1 MERCSDRRPV
11 RPAEAA
17 IVVNQDLL
25 DLALGANRVLTYA
38 GYVLLAGTLT
48 FWSVVWPDGRRNRRL
63 VVLAVAGTAAMII
76 GTVAGPAI
84 QLVFGDKLLGDI
96 ATPLG
101 GAAQLVRLAA
111 LVAAV
116 FFLPDIINGS
126 VVGWR
131 RAFALTLVVVI
142 AGTMV
147 AQSNAIGG
155 HWEIAKIAATG
166 LHVLAT
172 CAWLGGLVALA
183 AVLLP
188 GDKIQELDQLIPRFS
203 RVAQLSVVTLVVTGI
218 VHALAVAGG
227 LSELASSRYGLVLLI
242 KVSIFGLMLLMGNH
256 GRKYAI
262 RAAFR
267 QLHQPPDAPARSGGI
282 SALAVAMG
290 AELSIAFVILSTT
303 ALLVMVAPHP

>member
-1 MERCSDRRPV
+1 M
-11 RPAEAA
+11 
-17 IVVNQDLL
+17 IQDLV

-63 VVLAVAGTAAMII
+63 VMLTLAGTAAMII
-76 GTVAGPAI
+76 GTLAGPAI
-84 QLVFGDKLLGDI
+84 QLIFGGRMLGDVV
-96 ATPLG
+96 TPLG

-111 LVAAV
+111 LFATM
-116 FFLPDIINGS
+116 FFLPDIISGA

-131 RAFALTLVVVI
+131 RVVALTLVLAI
-142 AGTMV
+142 AASMV

-183 AVLLP
+183 AVLIP
-188 GDKIQELDQLIPRFS
+188 GEQVQELDQLIPRFS
-203 RVAQLSVVTLVVTGI
+203 RVALLSVVTLLVTGT

-227 LSELASSRYGLVLLI
+227 VTQLATSRYGFVLLI
-242 KVSIFGLMLLMGNH
+242 KVSIFGLMLLMGNE
-256 GRKYAI
+256 GRKYAA

-267 QLHQPPDAPARSGGI
+267 QQHQPADGTVRTSSI
-282 SALAVAMG
+282 SALAVVMG
-290 AELSIAFVILSTT
+290 AELCIAFVILSTT
-303 ALLVMVAPHP
+303 SLLVMVAPHP

>member
-1 MERCSDRRPV
+1 M
-11 RPAEAA
+11 
-17 IVVNQDLL
+17 IHDLV

-63 VVLAVAGTAAMII
+63 VVLALTGIAAMIM
-76 GTVAGPAI
+76 GTLAGPAL
-84 QLVFGDKLLGDI
+84 QLVFGGRLLGDI
-96 ATPLG
+96 VSPLG

-111 LVAAV
+111 LVAAMV
-116 FFLPDIINGS
+116 FLPDIISGA

-131 RAFALTLVVVI
+131 RIVALSLVVVI
-142 AGTMV
+142 AASMV
-147 AQSNAIGG
+147 AQSDAIGG
-155 HWEIAKIAATG
+155 PWEIAKIGATG

-183 AVLLP
+183 AVLIP
-188 GDKIQELDQLIPRFS
+188 GEKVQELDQLIPRFS
-203 RVAQLSVVTLVVTGI
+203 RVAQLSVATLVVTGI

-227 LSELASSRYGLVLLI
+227 VYQLASSRYGLVLLI
-242 KVSIFGLMLLMGNH
+242 KITIFGLMLLMGNE
-256 GRKYAI
+256 GRKYAA

-267 QLHQPPDAPARSGGI
+267 QSHLQLDAPLRAGGI
-282 SALAVAMG
+282 STLAVVMG
-290 AELSIAFVILSTT
+290 AELCIAFVILSTT

>member
-1 MERCSDRRPV
+1 MERRSDRRPV
-11 RPAEAA
+11 RPPDAA

-84 QLVFGDKLLGDI
+84 QLVFGDQLLGDI
-96 ATPLG
+96 VTPLG

-131 RAFALTLVVVI
+131 RVVALSLVVVI

-155 HWEIAKIAATG
+155 NWEIAKIAATG

-172 CAWLGGLVALA
+172 CASSFHDS
-183 AVLLP
+183 P
-188 GDKIQELDQLIPRFS
+188 GSPS
-203 RVAQLSVVTLVVTGI
+203 
-218 VHALAVAGG
+218 
-227 LSELASSRYGLVLLI
+227 
-242 KVSIFGLMLLMGNH
+242 
-256 GRKYAI
+256 
-262 RAAFR
+262 
-267 QLHQPPDAPARSGGI
+267 
-282 SALAVAMG
+282 
-290 AELSIAFVILSTT
+290 
-303 ALLVMVAPHP
+303 